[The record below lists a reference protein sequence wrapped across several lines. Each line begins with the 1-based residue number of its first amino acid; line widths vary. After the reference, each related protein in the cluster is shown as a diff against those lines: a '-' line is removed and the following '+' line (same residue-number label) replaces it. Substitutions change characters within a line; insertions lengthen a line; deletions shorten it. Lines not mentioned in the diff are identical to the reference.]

1 MGVLADGWQAA
12 SLEQLLGHGPDGHEE
27 VELIRSSSGSG
38 WLFGCRHM
46 PAAGGA
52 SSGVVICPPSLS
64 DTEINYHREARVGRR
79 LARAGV
85 ATQRFH
91 YRGTGESDDLPEGI
105 SFNSLIDDTHRAIE
119 ALRE

>member
-27 VELIRSSSGSG
+27 VELLRSADGSG

-52 SSGVVICPPSLS
+52 SSGVVICPPMPGF
-64 DTEINYHREARVGRR
+64 Y
-79 LARAGV
+79 
-85 ATQRFH
+85 QRP
-91 YRGTGESDDLPEGI
+91 ES
-105 SFNSLIDDTHRAIE
+105 IDDIVNHSVVRILDQFGLHLE
-119 ALRE
+119 ASGRWGEEFALGLSAKALADDSDSY